1 MRRFLPLLILSLTLL
16 ACAPVAQAPE
26 LASPAA
32 PYTRA
37 AFGTGWADSDGDCLD
52 TRAELLAD
60 LSTVPV
66 TLAPS
71 GCSVR
76 HGRWIAPYTGQV
88 VAEAGDLDIDHIVPL
103 RYAWGHGAASWSAE
117 KRARF
122 ALDPVNLLP
131 VEVPTKDVVP
141 VMPWSGLMPTP
152 SSTPMRWPH
161 RNCIEPAS
169 CWRPS
174 RRPRTEACT
183 RGDLRRR
190 GRKERLPRTR
200 G

>member
-37 AFGTGWADSDGDCLD
+37 AFGPGWADPNGDCLD

-88 VAEAGDLDIDHIVPL
+88 VTEARDLDIDHIVPL

-131 VEVPTKDVVP
+131 VTASANRSKGARGPLDWLPPDQGFRCQYVLRFRRIARVY
-141 VMPWSGLMPTP
+141 GLAFTAAEE
-152 SSTPMRWPH
+152 R
-161 RNCIEPAS
+161 
-169 CWRPS
+169 
-174 RRPRTEACT
+174 
-183 RGDLRRR
+183 DLVALT
-190 GRKERLPRTR
+190 GRVC
-200 G
+200 GV

>member
-1 MRRFLPLLILSLTLL
+1 MHRT
-16 ACAPVAQAPE
+16 CAPVAQAPE
-26 LASPAA
+26 LASPAT

-37 AFGTGWADSDGDCLD
+37 AFGTGWVDSDGDCLD

-88 VAEAGDLDIDHIVPL
+88 VTEAGDLDIDHIVPL
-103 RYAWGHGAASWSAE
+103 RYAWGHGADRWSAA

-131 VEVPTKDVVP
+131 VTASANRSTGCRPIKDSAAS
-141 VMPWSGLMPTP
+141 MCCGSGGSPR
-152 SSTPMRWPH
+152 PMG
-161 RNCIEPAS
+161 
-169 CWRPS
+169 WRS
-174 RRPRTEACT
+174 RPRKNGIWW
-183 RGDLRRR
+183 R
-190 GRKERLPRTR
+190 
-200 G
+200 